1 MVQIIYSA
9 KLLINFYNPK
19 QIIVTFVLSDKL
31 TLILNIM
38 KFRLFTSFAAV
49 GIILVGYAVEVLR
62 TEVIDEGILS

>member
-49 GIILVGYAVEVLR
+49 GIILVGYAAEVLR

>member
-1 MVQIIYSA
+1 
-9 KLLINFYNPK
+9 
-19 QIIVTFVLSDKL
+19 
-31 TLILNIM
+31 M